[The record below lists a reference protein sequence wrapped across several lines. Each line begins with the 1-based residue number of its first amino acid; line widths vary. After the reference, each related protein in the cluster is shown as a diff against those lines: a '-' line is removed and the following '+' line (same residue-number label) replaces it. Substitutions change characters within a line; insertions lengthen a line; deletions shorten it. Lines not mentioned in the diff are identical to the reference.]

1 MNNQK
6 IIIHGEDTI
15 NAIGKFNSRHTKPVI
30 RKEDGKVFSSIRDA
44 ATKANANYHY
54 MVMHLTHPEK
64 YKAVK
69 GFHYAYLKDVVDN
82 PDDVFAQLRHTAKE
96 RDRYKAEA
104 EANADAAR
112 KWHEYQAQLAAEAA
126 AEAKRQEEARIAEEK
141 RQKKIAG
148 LEAKIAR
155 NEQIHANYSA
165 KADRAMD
172 RVFKLKA
179 ELASLT
185 GEAQENGG
193 EA

>member
-1 MNNQK
+1 MKNQN
-6 IIIHGEDTI
+6 ITIHNESTI
-15 NAIGKFNSRHTKPVI
+15 SAIGKFNSRHTKSVI
-30 RKEDGKVFSSIRDA
+30 RKEDGTTFSSIRDA
-44 ATKANANYHY
+44 AISAGANYSM
-54 MVMHLTHPEK
+54 MVTHLTHPEK
-64 YKAVK
+64 IKSVK

-82 PDDVFAQLRHTAKE
+82 PDNVFAQLRYTANE

-104 EANADAAR
+104 KANADDAR
-112 KWHEYQAQLAAEAA
+112 KWREYQAQLAAEAA

-185 GEAQENGG
+185 GETHENEG